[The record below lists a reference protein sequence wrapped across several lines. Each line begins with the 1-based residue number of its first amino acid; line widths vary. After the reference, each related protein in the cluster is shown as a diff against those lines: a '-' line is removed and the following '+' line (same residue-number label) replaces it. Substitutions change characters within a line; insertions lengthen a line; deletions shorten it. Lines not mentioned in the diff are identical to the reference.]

1 MKGEVLDINQR
12 ACELYGFNRDEF
24 VKKHISDLFP
34 TGSFT
39 VLPDEL
45 EQDEYP
51 EKSFETI
58 NARADGTHFP
68 VEISARLHHIGGE
81 KVMLVVVRDITER
94 KRAEDE
100 LVRSEER
107 LRIIYENAPDAYYLT
122 DLKGE
127 FIDGNAAAEKM
138 IGYSKDEL
146 IGKSFLDVGLLE
158 KKDIPRAAKLLG
170 RNVVGQS
177 TGPDLFKLHRRDGD
191 KVSVEI
197 STYPVKIENKT
208 LVLGMARDI
217 TGRINAEAAVRE
229 SEERFRSIAE
239 TAADAIVFMDHSG
252 YVRYWNKAARNI
264 FGYTSDDVIGKKVDL
279 IIQAEELEIQ
289 QADVTQEELSGNGRE
304 LGKTIELS
312 GRRKNGEEFPIE
324 LSLSSWKTDE
334 GEFTSAIIR
343 DVTVA
348 RNAQKRAKLQDRL
361 AAVGQLAAGIAHD
374 FNNIL
379 GTIILYSELILNSNE
394 LDPKERERLDTI
406 FNQAQRGANLTAQ
419 ILDFGRKSV
428 MERHILDLVPFF
440 KDLENLLSRTLPE
453 SVKLAF
459 TYNEEEHYYIN
470 ADPTRMQQVVMNLAL
485 NARDAMPD
493 GGDLIFDISQFEVVS
508 GSTPFRDMP
517 EGTWVRIRVSDT
529 GIGIP
534 PDVMPHIFEPFF
546 TTKPQGRGTGLGLAQ
561 VYGIVKQHEGY
572 IDADSQVPLGTMFTI
587 YLPAMMDVS
596 ESEHVTE
603 YESMISGTGETILV
617 VEDDK
622 ATRKAICEILESMGY
637 QLLNVGDGEKALE
650 ILKDESAGIKL
661 IISDLVMPNMGGRDL
676 YDAVETS
683 YPHIKMILMTG
694 YPLGS
699 HTRELLDR
707 RRVTWL
713 QKPFTTESLSRA
725 VLQMLEKTT

>member
-1 MKGEVLDINQR
+1 
-12 ACELYGFNRDEF
+12 
-24 VKKHISDLFP
+24 
-34 TGSFT
+34 
-39 VLPDEL
+39 
-45 EQDEYP
+45 
-51 EKSFETI
+51 
-58 NARADGTHFP
+58 
-68 VEISARLHHIGGE
+68 
-81 KVMLVVVRDITER
+81 MLVVVRDITDR

-107 LRIIYENAPDAYYLT
+107 LRIIYENAPDAYCLT

-138 IGYSKDEL
+138 IGYAKDEL
-146 IGKSFLDVGLLE
+146 FGKRFLEVGLLQ
-158 KKDIPRAAKLLG
+158 KRDIPRAAKLLG
-170 RNVVGQS
+170 RNVVGQA
-177 TGPDLFKLHRRDGD
+177 TGPDVFNLQRRDGD
-191 KVSVEI
+191 MISVEI
-197 STYPVKIENKT
+197 STYPVKVESQT

-217 TGRINAEAAVRE
+217 TERIKAEAEIRE

-252 YVRYWNKAARNI
+252 FVRYWNKAARNI
-264 FGYTSDDVIGKKVDL
+264 FGYTSDEVIGKKVDL
-279 IIQAEELEIQ
+279 IIQEEELDLQKTE
-289 QADVTQEELSGNGRE
+289 ASQEELSGNGRE

-324 LSLSSWKTDE
+324 LSLASWKTRE

-343 DVTVA
+343 DVTAA

-379 GTIILYSELILNSNE
+379 GTIILYSELMLNSKE
-394 LDPKERERLDTI
+394 HDPKERERLDTI

-419 ILDFGRKSV
+419 ILDFGRRSV

-453 SVKLAF
+453 NVKLSF
-459 TYNEEEHYYIN
+459 TYNDEEHYYIN

-493 GGDLIFDISQFEVVS
+493 GGDLIVDVSQFEVVS
-508 GSTPFRDMP
+508 GSVPFRDMSA
-517 EGTWVRIRVSDT
+517 GTWVRIRVSDT

-534 PDVMPHIFEPFF
+534 TDVMPHIFEPFF

-587 YLPAMMDVS
+587 YLPAMTDVS
-596 ESEHVTE
+596 ESEDVTE
-603 YESMISGTGETILV
+603 YESLIGGTGETILV

-650 ILKDESAGIKL
+650 VLKDDDAGIKL

-676 YDAVETS
+676 YDAVEAS
-683 YPHIKMILMTG
+683 YPQIKMILMTG

-713 QKPFTTESLSRA
+713 QKPFTTESLSKA
-725 VLQMLEKTT
+725 VLQMLEKVV